1 MELKSPSLSS
11 IDLAGYSNLDHY
23 ISAVDEL
30 PIIRKEGRVL
40 QVIGHMVEATN
51 PGCSVGGTCQIY
63 NPENQVSVKAEV
75 VGFREDRILVMPLRN
90 SYGVGPKCRIIPEEN
105 PSMIP
110 VGDGLLGRVIDPLMR
125 PLDGLGE
132 ISTSSK
138 ISLYPEV
145 INPLKRERI
154 KQSLDVGIRSINSCL
169 TCGKGQRIGIMA
181 GSGVGKSILLGM
193 MARYTDADIN
203 VISLVGERG
212 KEVRE
217 FIEDNLG
224 ESGLQRSVV
233 VVATSDQPPLL
244 RMRGAF
250 VATSIAEYFRNQS
263 RDVLLSMDSLTRFA
277 MAQREIGLAAGEP
290 PTTKGYPPS
299 VFALLPNLLERA
311 GTHEGDGSITGFY
324 TVLVEGDDSNDP
336 IADAIRAIVDG
347 HIFLKREIAEKG
359 TFPAVDLLASTSR
372 VMVNVASETSL
383 QLSQIMRRTLA
394 TYREAEDLIN
404 IGAYV
409 QGSNSEIDYAITK
422 YPLIQEF
429 IRQGINESTDL
440 KECEDRLKQIFG
452 DRLENETNSEE
463 IS

>member
-1 MELKSPSLSS
+1 MYSELSS
-11 IDLAGYSNLDHY
+11 AELPFYSSLESY
-23 ISAVDEL
+23 ISGIEKVPVL
-30 PIIRKEGRVL
+30 RKEGRVM

-51 PGCSVGGTCQIY
+51 PGCSVGGMCQIY
-63 NPENQVSVKAEV
+63 NPATKSSVTAEV
-75 VGFREDRILVMPLRN
+75 VGFRKDRMLVMPLHN
-90 SYGVGPKCRIIPEEN
+90 AHGIGPKCRVVPEDRQA
-105 PSMIP
+105 MVP
-110 VGDGLLGRVIDPLMR
+110 VGEGLLGRVIDPLMR
-125 PLDGLGE
+125 PMDGLGE
-132 ISTSSK
+132 LPTSAEVP
-138 ISLYPEV
+138 LYPEV
-145 INPLKRERI
+145 VNPLNRKRI
-154 KQSLDVGIRSINSCL
+154 KQPLDVGVRSINACL
-169 TCGKGQRIGIMA
+169 TCGRGQRIGIMA
-181 GSGVGKSILLGM
+181 GSGVGKSVLLGM

-224 ESGLQRSVV
+224 EEGMRRSVV

-244 RMRGAF
+244 RMRGAY
-250 VATSIAEYFRNQS
+250 VATSIAEYFRSQAK
-263 RDVLLSMDSLTRFA
+263 DVLLSMDSLTRFA

-311 GTHEGDGSITGFY
+311 GTHEGPGSITGFY
-324 TVLVEGDDSNDP
+324 TVLVEGDDASDP

-347 HIFLKREIAEKG
+347 HIYLSREIAEKG
-359 TFPAVDLLASTSR
+359 TFPAVDLLSSTSR
-372 VMVNVASETSL
+372 VMVNVVGESHL
-383 QLSQIMRRTLA
+383 KLNQILRRTLA

-429 IRQGINESTDL
+429 IQQGMNEHTAL
-440 KECEDRLKQIFG
+440 KECEDRLQQIFG
-452 DRLENETNSEE
+452 DRMEGNKVAEDVT
-463 IS
+463 

>member
-1 MELKSPSLSS
+1 MYSELSS
-11 IDLAGYSNLDHY
+11 AELPIYSNLESY
-23 ISAVDEL
+23 ISGIEKVPVL
-30 PIIRKEGRVL
+30 RKEGRVM

-51 PGCSVGGTCQIY
+51 PGCSVGGMCQIY
-63 NPENQVSVKAEV
+63 NPATKSSVTAEV
-75 VGFREDRILVMPLRN
+75 VGFRKDRMLVMPLHN
-90 SYGVGPKCRIIPEEN
+90 AHGIGPKCRVVPEDRQA
-105 PSMIP
+105 MVP
-110 VGDGLLGRVIDPLMR
+110 VGEGLLGRVIDPLMR
-125 PLDGLGE
+125 PMDGLGE
-132 ISTSSK
+132 LPTSAEVP
-138 ISLYPEV
+138 LYPEV
-145 INPLKRERI
+145 VNPLNRKRI
-154 KQSLDVGIRSINSCL
+154 KQPLDVGVRSINACL
-169 TCGKGQRIGIMA
+169 TCGRGQRIGIMA
-181 GSGVGKSILLGM
+181 GSGVGKSVLLGM

-224 ESGLQRSVV
+224 EEGMRRSVV

-244 RMRGAF
+244 RMRGAY
-250 VATSIAEYFRNQS
+250 VATSIAEYFRSQAK
-263 RDVLLSMDSLTRFA
+263 DVLLSMDSLTRFA

-311 GTHEGDGSITGFY
+311 GTHEGPGSITGFY
-324 TVLVEGDDSNDP
+324 TVLVEGDDASDP

-347 HIFLKREIAEKG
+347 HIYLSREIAEKG
-359 TFPAVDLLASTSR
+359 TFPAVDLLSSTSR
-372 VMVNVASETSL
+372 VMVNVVGESHL
-383 QLSQIMRRTLA
+383 KLNQILRRTLA

-429 IRQGINESTDL
+429 IQQGMNEHTAL
-440 KECEDRLKQIFG
+440 KECEDRLQQIFG
-452 DRLENETNSEE
+452 DRMEGNKVAEDVT
-463 IS
+463 

>member
-1 MELKSPSLSS
+1 MNLE
-11 IDLAGYSNLDHY
+11 GHSNLDFL
-23 ISAVDEL
+23 INKVDKF
-30 PIIRKEGRVL
+30 PIVAKEGKVL

-51 PGCSVGGTCQIY
+51 PGCSVGGMCKIY
-63 NPENQVSVKAEV
+63 NPTSESSVVAEV
-75 VGFREDRILVMPLRN
+75 VGFRENRMLVMPLLN
-90 SYGVGPKCRIIPEEN
+90 THGIGPKCRIIPIEN
-105 PSMIP
+105 PTTIP
-110 VGDGLLGRVIDPLMR
+110 VGNGLLGRVFDPLMR

-132 ISTSSK
+132 LSTSSEMP
-138 ISLYPEV
+138 LYPEV
-145 INPLKRERI
+145 INPLRRKRI
-154 KQSLDVGIRSINSCL
+154 KQPLDVGIRSINSSL
-169 TCGKGQRIGIMA
+169 TCGRGQRIGIMA

-224 ESGLQRSVV
+224 ESGLKRSVI

-244 RMRGAF
+244 RMRCAF
-250 VATSIAEYFRNQS
+250 VATSIAEYFRNKNK
-263 RDVLLSMDSLTRFA
+263 DVLLSMDSLTRFA

-311 GTHEGDGSITGFY
+311 GTHEGEGSITGFY

-336 IADAIRAIVDG
+336 IADSIRAIVDG

-372 VMVNVASETSL
+372 VMVNVANEKHLKLT
-383 QLSQIMRRTLA
+383 QILRHTLA

-409 QGSNSEIDYAITK
+409 QGSNPDIDYAILK
-422 YPLIQEF
+422 NPLIQEF
-429 IRQGINESTDL
+429 IQQDMNEQTDL
-440 KECEDRLKQIFG
+440 KECQKRLEEIFG
-452 DRLENETNSEE
+452 DRLENESNVENNS
-463 IS
+463 

>member
-169 TCGKGQRIGIMA
+169 TCGRGQRIGIMA
-181 GSGVGKSILLGM
+181 GSGLGK
-193 MARYTDADIN
+193 
-203 VISLVGERG
+203 
-212 KEVRE
+212 
-217 FIEDNLG
+217 
-224 ESGLQRSVV
+224 
-233 VVATSDQPPLL
+233 
-244 RMRGAF
+244 
-250 VATSIAEYFRNQS
+250 
-263 RDVLLSMDSLTRFA
+263 
-277 MAQREIGLAAGEP
+277 
-290 PTTKGYPPS
+290 
-299 VFALLPNLLERA
+299 
-311 GTHEGDGSITGFY
+311 
-324 TVLVEGDDSNDP
+324 
-336 IADAIRAIVDG
+336 
-347 HIFLKREIAEKG
+347 
-359 TFPAVDLLASTSR
+359 
-372 VMVNVASETSL
+372 
-383 QLSQIMRRTLA
+383 
-394 TYREAEDLIN
+394 
-404 IGAYV
+404 
-409 QGSNSEIDYAITK
+409 
-422 YPLIQEF
+422 
-429 IRQGINESTDL
+429 
-440 KECEDRLKQIFG
+440 
-452 DRLENETNSEE
+452 
-463 IS
+463 

>member
-1 MELKSPSLSS
+1 MNLE
-11 IDLAGYSNLDHY
+11 GHSNLDFL
-23 ISAVDEL
+23 INKVDKF
-30 PIIRKEGRVL
+30 PIVEKEGKVL

-51 PGCSVGGTCQIY
+51 PGCSVGGMCKIY
-63 NPENQVSVKAEV
+63 NPTSESSVVAEV
-75 VGFREDRILVMPLRN
+75 VGFRENRMLVMPLLN
-90 SYGVGPKCRIIPEEN
+90 THGIGPKCRIIPIEN
-105 PSMIP
+105 PTTIP
-110 VGDGLLGRVIDPLMR
+110 VGDGLLGRVFDPLMR

-132 ISTSSK
+132 LSPSSE
-138 ISLYPEV
+138 IALYPEV
-145 INPLKRERI
+145 INPLTRKRI
-154 KQSLDVGIRSINSCL
+154 KQPLDVGVRSINSCL
-169 TCGKGQRIGIMA
+169 TCGRGQRIGIMA

-224 ESGLQRSVV
+224 ESGLKRSVI

-244 RMRGAF
+244 RMRCAF
-250 VATSIAEYFRNQS
+250 VATSIAEYFRNKNK
-263 RDVLLSMDSLTRFA
+263 DVLLSMDSLTRFA

-311 GTHEGDGSITGFY
+311 GTHEGEGSITGFY
-324 TVLVEGDDSNDP
+324 TVLVEGDDANDP
-336 IADAIRAIVDG
+336 IADSIRAIVDG

-372 VMVNVASETSL
+372 VMVNVANEKHLKLT
-383 QLSQIMRRTLA
+383 QLLRHTLA

-409 QGSNSEIDYAITK
+409 QGSNPDIDYAILK
-422 YPLIQEF
+422 NPLIQEF
-429 IRQGINESTDL
+429 IQQDMNEQTDL
-440 KECEDRLKQIFG
+440 KVCQTRLEEIFG
-452 DRLENETNSEE
+452 DRLENENSVDN
-463 IS
+463 SS

>member
-1 MELKSPSLSS
+1 M
-11 IDLAGYSNLDHY
+11 
-23 ISAVDEL
+23 
-30 PIIRKEGRVL
+30 
-40 QVIGHMVEATN
+40 
-51 PGCSVGGTCQIY
+51 
-63 NPENQVSVKAEV
+63 
-75 VGFREDRILVMPLRN
+75 
-90 SYGVGPKCRIIPEEN
+90 EN
-105 PSMIP
+105 PSVIP
-110 VGDGLLGRVIDPLMR
+110 VGDGLLGRIFDPLMR

-132 ISTSSK
+132 LSTSSE
-138 ISLYPEV
+138 ISLYPDV
-145 INPLKRERI
+145 INPLNRKRI
-154 KQSLDVGIRSINSCL
+154 KQPLDVGVRSINSCL
-169 TCGKGQRIGIMA
+169 TCGRGQRIGIMA

-224 ESGLQRSVV
+224 ESGLKRSVV

-263 RDVLLSMDSLTRFA
+263 KDVLLSMDSLTRFA

-299 VFALLPNLLERA
+299 VFALLPSLLERA
-311 GTHEGDGSITGFY
+311 GTHDGEGSITGFY

-359 TFPAVDLLASTSR
+359 IFPAVDLLASTSR
-372 VMVNVASETSL
+372 VMVNVSDKKHL
-383 QLSQIMRRTLA
+383 KLSQIFRQTLS

-409 QGSNSEIDYAITK
+409 QGSNADIDYAITK
-422 YPLIQEF
+422 NPLIQKF
-429 IRQGINESTDL
+429 IQQDMNDNTDL
-440 KECEDRLKQIFG
+440 KQCVEQLKQIFG
-452 DRLENETNSEE
+452 DRLDDETIPED